1 MFIAVGIDDEHYSE
15 LFYTMSD
22 DLSEVKNAVEDYAS
36 EYGIAIWKLAEDA
49 DRDKYILR
57 GEFWKNYQFFVSE
70 IFEVSKESPY
80 FLVHWHAYNGVDF
93 GVEEFESIEAA
104 KIEMERR
111 WSEDQ
116 ELYFE
121 DTCRDSNFLD
131 DDESIFD
138 TGYEWKMHKIVRNER
153 AF

>member
-22 DLSEVKNAVEDYAS
+22 DLSEVISAVETYSDY
-36 EYGIAIWKLAEDA
+36 GVMTWKLAGEGDN
-49 DRDKYILR
+49 YILR
-57 GEFWKNYQFFVSE
+57 GEAWRDYRFFVAE

-80 FLVHWHAYNGVDF
+80 FLIHWHAYNGVDF
-93 GVEEFESIEAA
+93 GVEEFESIDAA
-104 KIEMERR
+104 KTEIERR
-111 WSEDQ
+111 WNEDQ

-121 DTCRDSNFLD
+121 DTCEDSNFLD

-153 AF
+153 RHSDS

>member
-22 DLSEVKNAVEDYAS
+22 DLSEVISAVETYSDY
-36 EYGIAIWKLAEDA
+36 GVMTWKLAGEGDN
-49 DRDKYILR
+49 YILR
-57 GEFWKNYQFFVSE
+57 GEAWRDYRFFVAE

-80 FLVHWHAYNGVDF
+80 FLIHWHAYNGVDF

-104 KIEMERR
+104 KTEIESR
-111 WSEDQ
+111 WNEDQ

-121 DTCRDSNFLD
+121 DTCEDSNFLD

-153 AF
+153 RS